1 MRNIIKGFDIAYP
14 QDTYKGEDNTTNL
27 RGAQPT
33 ADDLKA
39 WSRPVHP
46 TNPRLKLLESYP
58 VLPDLDAIPTTG
70 FYIVMK
76 LSTNP
81 LISGA
86 KNDERLDTAIL
97 RPVNDANAESN
108 YQQKLAEWNPEST
121 NPEPIREYDYDYFIP
136 AEESSV
142 RGIKRKFDVND
153 LENDDPELY
162 TADLGDDVRAF
173 KYSRVRTYETQNQHG
188 DAQNFYNDSVAL
200 ALHDPVVAS
209 KANSDA
215 KQRLQKGAYI
225 YPIVQRTSLRPKR
238 GNTRALGDDQ
248 KVDELNVTVTE
259 MDDASRASQQER
271 KAALDPSAAPIA
283 AAG

>member
-1 MRNIIKGFDIAYP
+1 
-14 QDTYKGEDNTTNL
+14 
-27 RGAQPT
+27 
-33 ADDLKA
+33 
-39 WSRPVHP
+39 
-46 TNPRLKLLESYP
+46 
-58 VLPDLDAIPTTG
+58 
-70 FYIVMK
+70 MK

-209 KANSDA
+209 KTNSDA